1 LEESLTPVFTST
13 ISRSKGLIRV
23 TELLKEKGIDA
34 RVITLGDSTRTS
46 QLAADSLGCTIAEIA
61 KSVVFLHGD
70 SSVIVVISGDKRVD
84 MKKLIAF
91 LGGKVSNA
99 DAEIVREKTGYV
111 IGGVPPFPHNPD
123 VLVLLD
129 NSLNRFDKVW
139 AAAGTPNSVMRIGV
153 RELADTL
160 NGGFIDLA
168 S

>member
-111 IGGVPPFPHNPD
+111 IGVPPFPHNPD